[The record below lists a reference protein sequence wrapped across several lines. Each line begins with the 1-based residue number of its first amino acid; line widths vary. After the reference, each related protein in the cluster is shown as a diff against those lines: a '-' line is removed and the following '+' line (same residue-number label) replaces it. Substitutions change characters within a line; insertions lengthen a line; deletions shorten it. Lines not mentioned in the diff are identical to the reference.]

1 MIITLGGHLGAGK
14 STLGKKLA
22 EHFGYRQYSTGGF
35 MREMASD
42 RWVSI
47 IELNQIAEKDGGV
60 IDAILDERQKKLW
73 EIEDDFIIDGRLAF
87 HFIPHG
93 FKIFLTVES
102 HEAARRIYHDES
114 RKSVETHFDIEEAA
128 RNIEARRKSEDER
141 YMKYYGVHI
150 YDMKLYDIVIDTTHI
165 WPEEVF
171 AQVLTSLSRYL

>member
-1 MIITLGGHLGAGK
+1 VIFDLLIAVKRLL
-14 STLGKKLA
+14 LFVFL
-22 EHFGYRQYSTGGF
+22 FF
-35 MREMASD
+35 
-42 RWVSI
+42 
-47 IELNQIAEKDGGV
+47 IEAFIFLSNIFNEFNNCFIVIV

-87 HFIPHG
+87 HFLPHG
-93 FKIFLTVES
+93 VKIFLTVES